1 MLSDLSFQNI
11 QNPKPDQQKFL
22 MIVFFVSTKLLS
34 HSLLSYP
41 TIGLGYNTSGAK
53 HPLSK

>member
-1 MLSDLSFQNI
+1 
-11 QNPKPDQQKFL
+11 
-22 MIVFFVSTKLLS
+22 MIVFFVSTELLS

-41 TIGLGYNTSGAK
+41 TIGLGYNTPGAK